1 MRVSGKG
8 MKFYAFRIPRRDYE
22 LIKQVA
28 RYRGMDLA
36 DLLRELIRRELARLS
51 YLPEEEKKAIGGDTQ

>member
-1 MRVSGKG
+1 MTDKRLV
-8 MKFYAFRIPRRDYE
+8 FYAFRIPKNDYE

-28 RYRGMDLA
+28 KYRGMDLA

>member
-1 MRVSGKG
+1 MRRSVV
-8 MKFYAFRIPRRDYE
+8 YCFRIPKDDYE
-22 LIKQVA
+22 IIKQVA
-28 RYRGMDLA
+28 KSRRIDLA